1 MRFVVSENQYHLFQ
15 TPRFLPLFVTQFLGA
30 LNDNLFKNAIVILIL
45 YRLAE
50 AAGLDGQILVTVAAG
65 AFILPFFLFSATAG
79 QLADK
84 FEKSRLIRL
93 IKLAEILI
101 MGLAVGGFLWGDSYL
116 MLAVLFL
123 MGTQSTFFGPLK
135 YSILPDHLHEDELIA
150 GNALI
155 EAGTFLAILIGTILG
170 GVMILT
176 ENGVSVVSVS
186 IVVLAACGWISSF
199 FIPRAEPP
207 VPDLKLNPN
216 LLAETWNII
225 RTATSHRDIRL
236 TILGISWF
244 WLVGATFLTQFPGLA
259 KNVIGANE
267 HVVTLFLT
275 TFSIGIG
282 LGSLLCNKLL
292 AGEITAKF
300 VPFGALGMTLFT
312 LDLFFATSGLVPAPE
327 ELQGIATFLSQPTG
341 WRILADLT
349 AISVYGGI
357 FIVPL
362 YAILQWRS
370 ESAQRARTV
379 AANNIVNALFMVVGA
394 AGATLMLLAEMSVPS
409 VFLAVALVNGVVAI
423 YICGLLPDA
432 VVKAVLAASFEPPG

>member
-1 MRFVVSENQYHLFQ
+1 MSENQYHLFR
-15 TPRFLPLFVTQFLGA
+15 TTRFLPLFVTQFLGA
-30 LNDNLFKNAIVILIL
+30 LNDNLFKNALVILIL

-50 AAGLDGQILVTVAAG
+50 SGGHDGPVLVTIAAGV
-65 AFILPFFLFSATAG
+65 FILPFFLFSATAG

-101 MGLAVGGFLWGDSYL
+101 MGLAVGGFLWGESYL

-123 MGTQSTFFGPLK
+123 MGAQSTFFGPLK
-135 YSILPDHLHEDELIA
+135 YAILPDHLHEDELI
-150 GNALI
+150 GGTGLI

-176 ENGVSVVSVS
+176 GNGVAVVSAA
-186 IVVLAACGWISSF
+186 ILLLAGCGWLSSF

-207 VPDLKLNPN
+207 SPDLKLNPN
-216 LLAETWNII
+216 IPAETWNII
-225 RTATSHRDIRL
+225 RAATARRDMRL

-244 WLVGATFLTQFPGLA
+244 WLVGATFLSQFPGLA

-282 LGSLLCNKLL
+282 LGSLFCNKLL
-292 AGEITAKF
+292 DGEITAKF

-312 LDLFFATSGLVPAPE
+312 LDLFSAWSRRLASCRGSP
-327 ELQGIATFLSQPTG
+327 LS
-341 WRILADLT
+341 
-349 AISVYGGI
+349 
-357 FIVPL
+357 F
-362 YAILQWRS
+362 RS
-370 ESAQRARTV
+370 RP
-379 AANNIVNALFMVVGA
+379 VGA
-394 AGATLMLLAEMSVPS
+394 
-409 VFLAVALVNGVVAI
+409 
-423 YICGLLPDA
+423 
-432 VVKAVLAASFEPPG
+432 